1 MKLTGSQLSEL
12 VIVVASQDYGREVFR
27 RRPLMLAVER
37 RIKEIGKWS
46 VRDDSLS
53 QSRGAKSFGL
63 ANIDWAISRL
73 RKDGRLIRLGHDR
86 WRLPS

>member
-12 VIVVASQDYGREVFR
+12 VIVVASQEYGREAFR

-53 QSRGAKSFGL
+53 QSRGAKSIGL

-73 RKDGRLIRLGHDR
+73 GKDGRLSRLGHDR
-86 WRLPS
+86 WRLP

>member
-1 MKLTGSQLSEL
+1 MKLTGSQLSEV

-46 VRDDSLS
+46 VRDDPLS
-53 QSRGAKSFGL
+53 QSRGAKSIGL

-73 RKDGRLIRLGHDR
+73 KKDGRLTRLGHDR
-86 WRLPS
+86 WRLP